1 MVIRT
6 FSFTSAYPG
15 FSTVL
20 GHKALISEAINP
32 AQELMSSDDAKGK
45 EYIAIW
51 DTGATN
57 SAITEKVIQECQL
70 SPIGIVEVQYGSGP
84 QRSNQYLVNIWLP
97 NKTVISNL
105 EVTKADITSA
115 DVIIGMDIIG
125 SGDFA
130 VTNINNQTVFSFRSP
145 SMERIDF
152 VKKPFKTK
160 PILRIPHRENKTN
173 PILRIPHRGK

>member
-1 MVIRT
+1 M
-6 FSFTSAYPG
+6 
-15 FSTVL
+15 
-20 GHKALISEAINP
+20 SEAINP
-32 AQELMSSDDAKGK
+32 TQGLMSSDDAKCK

-57 SAITEKVIQECQL
+57 SAITEKVIQDCQL

-105 EVTKADITSA
+105 KVTKANITNA

-130 VTNINNQTVFSFRSP
+130 VTNIYNQTVFSFRSP

-152 VKKPFKTK
+152 VNKPFKPK
-160 PILRIPHRENKTN
+160 PKFALPK
-173 PILRIPHRGK
+173 GKRKR

>member
-1 MVIRT
+1 
-6 FSFTSAYPG
+6 
-15 FSTVL
+15 
-20 GHKALISEAINP
+20 
-32 AQELMSSDDAKGK
+32 MSSDDAKCK

-57 SAITEKVIQECQL
+57 SAITEKVIQDCQL

-105 EVTKADITSA
+105 KVTKANITNA

-130 VTNINNQTVFSFRSP
+130 VTNIYNQTVFSFRSP

-152 VKKPFKTK
+152 VNKPFKPK
-160 PILRIPHRENKTN
+160 PKFALPK
-173 PILRIPHRGK
+173 GKRKR

>member
-6 FSFTSAYPG
+6 FSFTSAYPAH
-15 FSTVL
+15 SNVL
-20 GHKALISEAINP
+20 GNKVLISEAINLT
-32 AQELMSSDDAKGK
+32 QELTSPDDAKCK
-45 EYIAIW
+45 EYTAIW

-70 SPIGIVEVQYGSGP
+70 SPIGVVAVEYGSGP

-97 NKTVISNL
+97 NKTVISNVR
-105 EVTKADITSA
+105 VTKASITSA

-130 VTNINNQTVFSFRSP
+130 VTNVNNQTVFSFRSP
-145 SMERIDF
+145 SVERIDF
-152 VKKPFKTK
+152 VKNPFKPK
-160 PILRIPHRENKTN
+160 PALSIPRRKK
-173 PILRIPHRGK
+173 R